1 MTWHGRAECR
11 GVDIEVF
18 FRQRRAGR
26 PRSVDPVEWDDAEA
40 KSVCAVCEVT
50 AECLAE
56 GMRTKSE
63 GVWGGLNPDERKA
76 LRARQG
82 VAS

>member
-1 MTWHGRAECR
+1 MMTWHGRAACR
-11 GVDIEVF
+11 GVDTEVF
-18 FRQRRAGR
+18 FRRTGSS
-26 PRSVDPVEWDDAEA
+26 PRFVYDDADA
-40 KSVCAVCEVT
+40 KAVCAVCEVT